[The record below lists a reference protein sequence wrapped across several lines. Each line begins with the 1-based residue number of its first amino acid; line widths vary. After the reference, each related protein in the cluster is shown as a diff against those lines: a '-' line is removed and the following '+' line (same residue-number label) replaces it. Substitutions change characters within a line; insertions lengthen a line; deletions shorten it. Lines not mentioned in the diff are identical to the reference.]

1 MGARHH
7 HAILRESKM
16 IWASHLTVGYAL
28 ASVTGMNPVAVGI
41 GAILPDLVEK
51 VPGTH
56 LRHRGI
62 SHSLALHAVILT
74 LFASIP
80 PLRDAWIGVVV
91 AHLLCDALS
100 PTGIPVFLEGGQ
112 NLVLFGGRLR
122 VGSPMELALAA
133 GILLL
138 ALVVQPG
145 SEGSF
150 LKRSWGKLYED
161 KVIDKREYLEHRF
174 WIF

>member
-1 MGARHH
+1 
-7 HAILRESKM
+7 M

-28 ASVTGMNPVAVGI
+28 ARVTGMNPVAVGI
-41 GAILPDLVEK
+41 GALLPDLVEK
-51 VPGTH
+51 MPGTN

-74 LFASIP
+74 LLASIP
-80 PLRDAWIGVVV
+80 ILRDAWIGVVV

-112 NLVLFGGRLR
+112 NLVLFSGRLR

-138 ALVVQPG
+138 ALVFQPG
-145 SEGSF
+145 SGGSF
-150 LKRSWGKLYED
+150 IRRQWGKLYEER
-161 KVIDKREYLEHRF
+161 VIDKREYIEHWF
-174 WIF
+174 SVF

>member
-1 MGARHH
+1 MT
-7 HAILRESKM
+7 
-16 IWASHLTVGYAL
+16 WASHLTVGYAL
-28 ASVTGMNPVAVGI
+28 ARVTGMNPIAVGI

-51 VPGTH
+51 VAPQH

-62 SHSLALHAVILT
+62 SHSLALHAVLLT

-80 PLRDAWIGVVV
+80 LLREAWIGVIV

-100 PTGIPVFLEGGQ
+100 PTGIPVFLEGGR

-138 ALVVQPG
+138 VIVVQPG
-145 SEGSF
+145 GGGGF
-150 LKRSWGKLYED
+150 LKRPWGRLYEEG
-161 KVIDKREYLEHRF
+161 VIDKREYLEHRF
-174 WIF
+174 WVF